1 MIDPDSTDHVYV
13 QVADA
18 IERQIRAGELAGR
31 IRSERDLAEEFG
43 VAYTTVRKAMGVLR
57 DRGLIESIQGRGT
70 FVVPRDR
77 WPR

>member
-1 MIDPDSTDHVYV
+1 MIDPDSPDHVYV

-18 IERQIRAGELAGR
+18 IERQIRAGELVGR

-43 VAYTTVRKAMGVLR
+43 VAYTTVRKAMGILR

-70 FVVPRDR
+70 FVVPQDR